1 MYSRVPAGSHRLT
14 LLPYKSRL
22 KEQHGIFPHSLGVL
36 LTLNISVVA
45 TLANAAQDRM
55 ERPPVCAFYD
65 ETRHLAG
72 PLSLPPE
79 GGTSYERENSQ
90 NERLG
95 ERGRWN
101 PERLFFFEQT
111 FSLFSSPVGADS
123 PAYSRLF

>member
-1 MYSRVPAGSHRLT
+1 M
-14 LLPYKSRL
+14 
-22 KEQHGIFPHSLGVL
+22 
-36 LTLNISVVA
+36 
-45 TLANAAQDRM
+45 
-55 ERPPVCAFYD
+55 CAFYD

-101 PERLFFFEQT
+101 PERLLFPNRPSLS
-111 FSLFSSPVGADS
+111 FSLPWAAIPQPIPDFFKDALWPPSPRLREKGHSRKTAVGEVWILLLHIDG
-123 PAYSRLF
+123 LD